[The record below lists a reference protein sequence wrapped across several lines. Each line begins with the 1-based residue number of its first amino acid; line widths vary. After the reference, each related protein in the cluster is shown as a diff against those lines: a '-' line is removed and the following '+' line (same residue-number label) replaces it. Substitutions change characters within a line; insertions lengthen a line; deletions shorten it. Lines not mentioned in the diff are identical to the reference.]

1 MSFPEFKLKSFRTI
15 AAMTAIVLL
24 FLFVY
29 LLFFPVKAGSK
40 EFVVREGEGL
50 YRIADNLKKA
60 RLIKSKFVFIFY
72 VKAIGEEKGLRAG
85 RYLLTDSVSA
95 VKIVSLLAE
104 GLSEDNNIKV
114 VIPEGFNIWEIDRA
128 LTEAGVSRSGDFAR
142 KSYHNEG
149 YLFPDTYRFKKNEE
163 TSLSIEQTG
172 IKMKD
177 NFQAKIV
184 DILAGLSASKKH
196 EIVIIASILE
206 KEAKTEKDM
215 RLISGIIRKRMS
227 VGMLLQIDATV
238 SYGACLRKSLET
250 NFVRICDVSQIG
262 VANEIKIDSE
272 FNSYLRKGLPPAPI
286 SNPGLVAL
294 RAAVNPLGSDY
305 LYYLSTRSGD
315 EIIYAKTPQEQA
327 QNRKKYLG
335 I

>member
-1 MSFPEFKLKSFRTI
+1 MLFPELKLKSFRTI
-15 AAMTAIVLL
+15 AAIVAIVLL
-24 FLFVY
+24 FLSIYF
-29 LLFFPVKAGSK
+29 LFFPMRASGK

-60 RLIKSKFVFIFY
+60 GLIKSKLVFIFY
-72 VKAIGEEKGLRAG
+72 VKAIGEEKGLKVG
-85 RYLLTDSVSA
+85 RYLFTDT
-95 VKIVSLLAE
+95 VSLVKTASVLIN

-128 LTEAGVSRSGDFAR
+128 LAEAGVSTSGDFAR
-142 KSYHNEG
+142 KFYQDEG
-149 YLFPDTYRFKKNEE
+149 YLFPDTYRFKKDEDAD
-163 TSLSIEQTG
+163 

-177 NFQAKIV
+177 NFRVKTIG
-184 DILAGLSASKKH
+184 ILTGLNESKKR
-196 EIVIIASILE
+196 EVVIIASILE

-215 RLISGIIRKRMS
+215 RLISGIIRSRIAK
-227 VGMLLQIDATV
+227 GMLLQIDATV

-250 NFVRICDVSQIG
+250 NFVRLCDVSQIG
-262 VANEIKIDSE
+262 VANEIKVASE
-272 FNSYLRKGLPPAPI
+272 FNSYLQKGLPPAPI

-294 RAAVNPLGSDY
+294 SAAVNPQKSAY

-315 EIIYAKTPQEQA
+315 EIIYAKTPQEHA